1 VINLQKNDNKK
12 QITRKTSLHPIKIN
26 YYNPKKK
33 TQTKQPFPPGQLLHS
48 PNCVNNGPNL
58 PIGTSNH
65 PLEQSILQTH
75 KTKISDILQLANIH
89 PEKPISSLDD
99 SKIYYITHYSF
110 YQLVKYGSTINDS
123 IIQTFLSYLKK
134 TDPNI
139 YSLDT
144 NFYQDLI
151 SHGWHFAYQK
161 YFLHSNSFQHA
172 KNTKNKLTLLSPI
185 IVIPLHIGGSHW
197 VSLTRRIISNKT
209 FFFYA
214 DDLNNPTTATNV
226 KNQFIASVTSSLYNP
241 PDSE

>member
-1 VINLQKNDNKK
+1 MVQIFQSEHQTILSNNLSFK
-12 QITRKTSLHPIKIN
+12 H
-26 YYNPKKK
+26 
-33 TQTKQPFPPGQLLHS
+33 TKP
-48 PNCVNNGPNL
+48 
-58 PIGTSNH
+58 
-65 PLEQSILQTH
+65 
-75 KTKISDILQLANIH
+75 KISDILQLANIH

-214 DDLNNPTTATNV
+214 DDLNTPTTATNV